1 MRVLRRRAANE
12 AALESVWL
20 PDSRTAREKAHAI
33 HVLAGAV
40 VIVRHPYDRD
50 PASGSGNCW
59 CGRHQGSSL
68 HDLVVEP

>member
-1 MRVLRRRAANE
+1 MRVLRRRAARE
-12 AALESVWL
+12 ETLESVWL
-20 PDSRTAREKAHAI
+20 PERGTAREKGHAL
-33 HVLAGAV
+33 HVLGSAV

-68 HDLVVEP
+68 HDVVVEP